1 LSEIWRRSGGE
12 VAEKWR
18 RSGGERLSERQK
30 RILKQI
36 EQNNTISVKEIST
49 SLQVTDRTVE
59 REIQKLRNMGI
70 IERIGGDR
78 GGYWKIMT

>member
-1 LSEIWRRSGGE
+1 VS
-12 VAEKWR
+12 EKWR
-18 RSGGERLSERQK
+18 RYGGERLSERQK

-49 SLQVTDRTVE
+49 SLQIANRTVE

-78 GGYWKIMT
+78 GGYWTSRSRS